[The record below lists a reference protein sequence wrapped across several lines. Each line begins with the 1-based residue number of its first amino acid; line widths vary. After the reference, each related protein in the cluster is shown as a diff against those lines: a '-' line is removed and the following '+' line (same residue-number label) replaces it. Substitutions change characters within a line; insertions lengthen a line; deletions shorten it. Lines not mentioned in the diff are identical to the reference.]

1 MVKVPARHFSPPHL
15 ALERVPISLNRE
27 RALDSLRGRIFCGK
41 PVSTFPENALTP
53 WSGVPYRARCGLERV
68 AIWLRRRLAER
79 LGSATYAAEANIAS
93 KLILPRTIRILAT
106 HHKPWR
112 KLLGGISAL
121 QNICGFGFAQ
131 LFARLPSC
139 QKRFIATKRE

>member
-1 MVKVPARHFSPPHL
+1 MRWSLLTALQRLQGRGSGKWALADMVKVPARHFSPPHL
-15 ALERVPISLNRE
+15 
-27 RALDSLRGRIFCGK
+27 D
-41 PVSTFPENALTP
+41 LTP
-53 WSGVPYRARCGLERV
+53 WPDMPYRARCRLERV

-139 QKRFIATKRE
+139 QKRFIATKREDVTWTLL